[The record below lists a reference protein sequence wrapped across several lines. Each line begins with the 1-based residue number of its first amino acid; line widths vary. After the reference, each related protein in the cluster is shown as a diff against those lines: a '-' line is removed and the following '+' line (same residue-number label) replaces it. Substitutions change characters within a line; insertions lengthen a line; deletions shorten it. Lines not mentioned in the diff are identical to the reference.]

1 MFRVRPSGVFWDGE
15 GRLRYPG
22 VNFNHLEG
30 EPGLEVVC
38 LPYCDGTNAAEI
50 VDLDA
55 FIPFWSPVM
64 AEAPG
69 PEPRLAVDR

>member
-1 MFRVRPSGVFWDGE
+1 MAKAGCASAIPTSTSIIS
-15 GRLRYPG
+15 
-22 VNFNHLEG
+22 EG

-50 VDLDA
+50 VDLDT
-55 FIPFWSPVM
+55 FISFWCSVM

>member
-1 MFRVRPSGVFWDGE
+1 VRPSGVFWDGE

-38 LPYCDGTNAAEI
+38 LPYYDGTNAAEI

-55 FIPFWSPVM
+55 AQLNFKP
-64 AEAPG
+64 AQGGAPIG
-69 PEPRLAVDR
+69 WHQD